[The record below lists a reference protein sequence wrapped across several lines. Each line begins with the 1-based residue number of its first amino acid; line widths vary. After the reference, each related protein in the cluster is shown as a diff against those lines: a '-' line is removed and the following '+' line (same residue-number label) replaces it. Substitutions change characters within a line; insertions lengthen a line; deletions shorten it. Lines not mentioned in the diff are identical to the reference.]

1 MDEVDLDIKNYDELF
16 GAALD
21 NTEQLFDNDEIDG
34 LFGTKDMSVSNCQG
48 AYAAEVILKMSHYLI
63 YSVACDHCNLIVKKS
78 FFLLLLLFWI
88 AAEKPRLYRD
98 PCISILHND
107 DRELWAKW
115 RLEQKKSRWRVI
127 VLRYLYHSCQIHLE
141 TKKC

>member
-34 LFGTKDMSVSNCQG
+34 LFETKDISVSNCQG
-48 AYAAEVILKMSHYLI
+48 AFAAEVILKMSHYLI
-63 YSVACDHCNLIVKKS
+63 YSVAYDHCNLIIKKS

-88 AAEKPRLYRD
+88 AAEKLLFTVIHVSWFYIMMIRSY
-98 PCISILHND
+98 
-107 DRELWAKW
+107 
-115 RLEQKKSRWRVI
+115 EQNEDWNKKI
-127 VLRYLYHSCQIHLE
+127 
-141 TKKC
+141 K